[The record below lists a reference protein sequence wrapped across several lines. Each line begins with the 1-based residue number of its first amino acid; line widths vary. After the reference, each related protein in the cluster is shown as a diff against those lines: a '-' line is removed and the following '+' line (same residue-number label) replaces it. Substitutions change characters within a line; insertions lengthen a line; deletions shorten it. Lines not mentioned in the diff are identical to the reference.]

1 MSLRITVA
9 SQAMVA
15 NLGPGGGPDPTYVSW
30 IGMEDDCDRI
40 AVGEMSFRV
49 LGILGALDRIK
60 EARKIMERTD
70 WEILAAETMSPNVR
84 QVIEETERNYITVD
98 RWARVSIY
106 RPPASLLILRRR
118 GKSLYV

>member
-1 MSLRITVA
+1 VSLRITVA

-30 IGMEDDCDRI
+30 IGKEDDCDRI
-40 AVGEMSFRV
+40 AVDDMSFRV
-49 LGILGALDRIK
+49 LGLLGALDRIK
-60 EARKIMERTD
+60 VARQLMERTD

-84 QVIEETERNYITVD
+84 QVIEEGERNYLTVD
-98 RWARVSIY
+98 RWAHVSID
-106 RPPASLLILRRR
+106 RLPDGLLILHRR

>member
-15 NLGPGGGPDPTYVSW
+15 CCGPAGPEPCYISWLGKEG
-30 IGMEDDCDRI
+30 DCDRI
-40 AVGEMSFRV
+40 GVSEMSFLV
-49 LGILGALDRIK
+49 LGMLGALDKIK
-60 EARKIMERTD
+60 EARKLMERTD

-84 QVIEETERNYITVD
+84 QVLEEAGRNYITVD
-98 RWARVSIY
+98 RWAKVNID
-106 RPPASLLILRRR
+106 RPPGGLILRGN